1 MNASHVKHP
10 EAQFKARRL
19 SPLWTSDLCE
29 AWTHLTVMSLLLPL
43 VKTNKYSQIY
53 STPSSFDCDPSHSDC
68 AHVSVIFPHNR
79 IKQEAT
85 NTLFPQQTFWSKN
98 TRKRPNHFIKPAH
111 KHLWCVP
118 GQEQKNTTERF
129 IKKVYCHISN
139 PNIKVPVNCRTNSV
153 KQTEHRANRS
163 QQTHR
168 QIHWFR
174 TLERLLHQWSGSTTL
189 THVTDPT
196 NVDSAE
202 VQTVSRTARCGRYF
216 CRII

>member
-1 MNASHVKHP
+1 M
-10 EAQFKARRL
+10 
-19 SPLWTSDLCE
+19 
-29 AWTHLTVMSLLLPL
+29 THLVVTALMFLPFF
-43 VKTNKYSQIY
+43 S
-53 STPSSFDCDPSHSDC
+53 
-68 AHVSVIFPHNR
+68 
-79 IKQEAT
+79 
-85 NTLFPQQTFWSKN
+85 
-98 TRKRPNHFIKPAH
+98 
-111 KHLWCVP
+111 
-118 GQEQKNTTERF
+118 TTESNKKPQTLYFPNKHFGQKTLVRGQ
-129 IKKVYCHISN
+129 IISSNLHTNISDVCQDKNRKTRRKDSLKKVYCHISN